1 MPADSSF
8 DIVSRVDLQE
18 VDNAV
23 NQTKKEILGRYDFK
37 GCRCDITLDRKEK
50 KLEFR
55 SDSKMRHQAVI
66 EIMKQRLAK
75 RGISLKSLKFDDEQV
90 GIDGSV
96 RQKASLQ
103 MGIPAETAKQ
113 ITKDIRDS
121 GIKANAQIQDE
132 QIRVTSR
139 NKDDLQQVIQIVRAK
154 EYDVPLQFTNYR

>member
-37 GCRCDITLDRKEK
+37 GSRCEITLDRKEK
-50 KLEFR
+50 KLEFH

-66 EIMKQRLAK
+66 EILKGRLAK
-75 RGISLKSLKFDDEQV
+75 RGISLKSIRFDEEHI

-103 MGIPAETAKQ
+103 MGIPTETAKK

-121 GIKANAQIQDE
+121 GIKVNAQIQDE
-132 QIRVTSR
+132 QIRVTGR
-139 NKDDLQQVIQIVRAK
+139 NKDDLQQIIGMVRSK
-154 EYDVPLQFTNYR
+154 EYEVPLQFTNYR

>member
-37 GCRCDITLDRKEK
+37 GSKCDITLDRKEK
-50 KLEFR
+50 KLEFN

-66 EIMKQRLAK
+66 EILKGRLAK
-75 RGISLKSLKFDDEQV
+75 RGISLKSIKFDDEQI

-103 MGIPAETAKQ
+103 MGIPTETAKK

-121 GIKANAQIQDE
+121 GVKVNAQIQDE
-132 QIRVTSR
+132 QIRVTSKS
-139 NKDDLQQVIQIVRAK
+139 KDDLQQVMQMVRGK
-154 EYDVPLQFTNYR
+154 EYEVPLQFTNYR